1 MAYNCIYESLII
13 DQYDNVPTATQYLT
27 TVLSVRVLE
36 LCFYSVNGNILLN
49 KRWHINIIVEV
60 VLLTLVVYFL
70 ITDVRM

>member
-49 KRWHINIIVEV
+49 KRWHIINVEV
-60 VLLTLVVYFL
+60 VLLTLVVFFA

>member
-49 KRWHINIIVEV
+49 KRWHIIVEV
-60 VLLTLVVYFL
+60 VLLTLVVFFF

>member
-49 KRWHINIIVEV
+49 KRCHIIVEV

>member
-36 LCFYSVNGNILLN
+36 LCFYSINGNILLN
-49 KRWHINIIVEV
+49 ERWHIIVEV
-60 VLLTLVVYFL
+60 VLLTLVVFFL

>member
-27 TVLSVRVLE
+27 TVLSGRVLE
-36 LCFYSVNGNILLN
+36 LCFYSVNGNTLLN
-49 KRWHINIIVEV
+49 KRWHIIVEV
-60 VLLTLVVYFL
+60 VLLTLVVFFL

>member
-1 MAYNCIYESLII
+1 MAYNCICESLII

-49 KRWHINIIVEV
+49 KRWRIIVEV
-60 VLLTLVVYFL
+60 VLLTLVVFFL
-70 ITDVRM
+70 ITDARM

>member
-13 DQYDNVPTATQYLT
+13 DQYDNVPTTTQYLT

-49 KRWHINIIVEV
+49 KRWHIIVEV
-60 VLLTLVVYFL
+60 VLLTLVVFFA

>member
-49 KRWHINIIVEV
+49 KRWHIVVEV

>member
-13 DQYDNVPTATQYLT
+13 DQYDNVSTATQYLT

-49 KRWHINIIVEV
+49 KRWHIIVEV
-60 VLLTLVVYFL
+60 VLLTLVVFFS

>member
-1 MAYNCIYESLII
+1 MAYNCICESLII

-49 KRWHINIIVEV
+49 KRWHIINVEV
-60 VLLTLVVYFL
+60 VLLTLVVFVA

>member
-36 LCFYSVNGNILLN
+36 LCFYSINGNILLN
-49 KRWHINIIVEV
+49 KRWHIIVEV
-60 VLLTLVVYFL
+60 VLLALVVFFL

>member
-36 LCFYSVNGNILLN
+36 LCFYSINGNILLN
-49 KRWHINIIVEV
+49 KRWHVIVEV
-60 VLLTLVVYFL
+60 VPLTLVVFFL

>member
-36 LCFYSVNGNILLN
+36 LCFYSVNGNTLLN
-49 KRWHINIIVEV
+49 KRWHIIVEV
-60 VLLTLVVYFL
+60 VLLTLVVFFS

>member
-1 MAYNCIYESLII
+1 MAYNCICESLII

-36 LCFYSVNGNILLN
+36 LCFYSVNGNTLLN
-49 KRWHINIIVEV
+49 KRWHIIVEV
-60 VLLTLVVYFL
+60 VLLTLVVFFL

>member
-49 KRWHINIIVEV
+49 KRWRIIVEV
-60 VLLTLVVYFL
+60 VLLTLVVFFF

>member
-49 KRWHINIIVEV
+49 KRWHIIVEV
-60 VLLTLVVYFL
+60 VLLTLVVFFS
-70 ITDVRM
+70 ITHVRM

>member
-49 KRWHINIIVEV
+49 KRWHIIVEV
-60 VLLTLVVYFL
+60 VLLTLVVFFL
-70 ITDVRM
+70 ITDARM

>member
-13 DQYDNVPTATQYLT
+13 DQYDNVPLTATQYLT

-36 LCFYSVNGNILLN
+36 LCFYSVNGNILLK
-49 KRWHINIIVEV
+49 KRWHIIVEV
-60 VLLTLVVYFL
+60 VLLTLVVFFS

>member
-27 TVLSVRVLE
+27 TVLSARVLE

-49 KRWHINIIVEV
+49 KRWHVIVEV
-60 VLLTLVVYFL
+60 VPLTLVVFFL

>member
-13 DQYDNVPTATQYLT
+13 DQYDNAPTATQYLT

-49 KRWHINIIVEV
+49 KRWHIIVEV
-60 VLLTLVVYFL
+60 VLLTLVVSFL

>member
-13 DQYDNVPTATQYLT
+13 DQYDNVPTASQYLT

-36 LCFYSVNGNILLN
+36 LCFYGVNGNILLN
-49 KRWHINIIVEV
+49 KRWHIINVEV
-60 VLLTLVVYFL
+60 ALLTLVVFFS

>member
-36 LCFYSVNGNILLN
+36 LCFYSVNDNILLN
-49 KRWHINIIVEV
+49 KRWHIIVEV
-60 VLLTLVVYFL
+60 VLLTLVVFFL
-70 ITDVRM
+70 ITDARM